1 MSDIRKQ
8 IHNKITLLG
17 KDIKNNHI
25 SELQNH
31 NDLEKRII
39 RTDLLDFDY
48 SKQRIN
54 DQSINYLLQIP
65 DLINLKDSLNSLFR
79 EFFKSDYDSALFIC
93 LDVEG
98 ISFKDITRT
107 AYQKS
112 IQGFLKKWSDE
123 SRKYKALCLSP
134 YEDFTAAGEATRG
147 RAPYFLINVAG
158 RKEIS
163 DSHKKLK
170 ETKYFDNFSE
180 EERKKLK
187 V

>member
-1 MSDIRKQ
+1 MVEIWRP
-8 IHNKITLLG
+8 N
-17 KDIKNNHI
+17 
-25 SELQNH
+25 E
-31 NDLEKRII
+31 R
-39 RTDLLDFDY
+39 
-48 SKQRIN
+48 
-54 DQSINYLLQIP
+54 P
-65 DLINLKDSLNSLFR
+65 LNTLFR

-93 LDVEG
+93 IDVEG

-112 IQGFLKKWSDE
+112 IQGFLKNWSNE

-163 DSHKKLK
+163 DSHNKLK
-170 ETKYFDNFSE
+170 DTKYFDNFSE